1 MKTINNSIKPSSHPS
16 HYLIHRYWG
25 RKAHNVVNAYILHFT
40 NCDETVMDPFMG
52 SGVTVIESLKLQ
64 RKAIGVDLNP
74 IACFITQSTIEKVN
88 LENLVK
94 DYENIFEGIDNL
106 NFYSTFCPICK
117 KESVGENF
125 IWEGDVLRRVRGY
138 CEEHGKFIKNAEDID
153 IEKMEY
159 CKQLF
164 HQELQK
170 GRINFPT
177 QEILRYVKRSGIN
190 RIYEL
195 FTERALL
202 LLTSLKNKIQK
213 LDDVTNKN
221 MLKLCFSSILA
232 DVSKMI
238 PGDLETGNSKSGWVI
253 SKLYVPKIHSEK
265 NAIFSFKQKFSKLL
279 KAKKET
285 NILLGSNNYQIL
297 NKSSENLPEIPSSS
311 VDYIFTDPPY
321 GENIPYFGVSM
332 LWNSWLGFEVDYEN
346 EIICDS
352 YRDKTIKKYKEDM
365 AKVFRE
371 MFRVLKP
378 ERYLSFT
385 FHNRNL
391 EIWRAV
397 IESCRESGFRLK
409 NIVYQPQAVGSG
421 TQGLNRKNTLKDD
434 FIYNFIKPTQKIQ
447 SIQNYK
453 KGANHFIMN
462 LLKKRISKN
471 GGFTTARV
479 YEFIIPIIVREN
491 AYLDEEGKAIDLNR
505 LLKENFKY
513 KEFKLDKNRSEYRW
527 VCV

>member
-1 MKTINNSIKPSSHPS
+1 M
-16 HYLIHRYWG
+16 
-25 RKAHNVVNAYILHFT
+25 
-40 NCDETVMDPFMG
+40 
-52 SGVTVIESLKLQ
+52 
-64 RKAIGVDLNP
+64 
-74 IACFITQSTIEKVN
+74 
-88 LENLVK
+88 
-94 DYENIFEGIDNL
+94 
-106 NFYSTFCPICK
+106 
-117 KESVGENF
+117 
-125 IWEGDVLRRVRGY
+125 
-138 CEEHGKFIKNAEDID
+138 
-153 IEKMEY
+153 
-159 CKQLF
+159 
-164 HQELQK
+164 
-170 GRINFPT
+170 
-177 QEILRYVKRSGIN
+177 
-190 RIYEL
+190 
-195 FTERALL
+195 
-202 LLTSLKNKIQK
+202 
-213 LDDVTNKN
+213 
-221 MLKLCFSSILA
+221 
-232 DVSKMI
+232 
-238 PGDLETGNSKSGWVI
+238 
-253 SKLYVPKIHSEK
+253 
-265 NAIFSFKQKFSKLL
+265 
-279 KAKKET
+279 
-285 NILLGSNNYQIL
+285 
-297 NKSSENLPEIPSSS
+297 
-311 VDYIFTDPPY
+311 
-321 GENIPYFGVSM
+321 
-332 LWNSWLGFEVDYEN
+332 GFEVDYEN